1 MQQESLLKI
10 IPFNPQAGRQPTL
23 PLVNYTSVTTSAP
36 NEVYQSSTETPDSL
50 AFLIK
55 NNMVF
60 SYSIISEPEQKQVT
74 SPLSPPEKF
83 L

>member
-36 NEVYQSSTETPDSL
+36 NEAYQSST
-50 AFLIK
+50 
-55 NNMVF
+55 
-60 SYSIISEPEQKQVT
+60 
-74 SPLSPPEKF
+74 
-83 L
+83 